1 MVKGKANTRTPFKG
15 KNFMTDYMIS
25 QTRINDNLFMEI
37 SYGAGIFSQYL
48 VGLTLQDKT
57 GKTLKESQC
66 FTIDSLDDVQN
77 VKAAID
83 KAAE

>member
-1 MVKGKANTRTPFKG
+1 MVKGKANTRTPFK
-15 KNFMTDYMIS
+15 
-25 QTRINDNLFMEI
+25 
-37 SYGAGIFSQYL
+37 
-48 VGLTLQDKT
+48 